1 MCAIARTYP
10 TPLRVLAPCHPG
22 AVPCRRPGARGRA
35 GSTWSAV
42 TLPSSA
48 GHGVP
53 AGATAGL
60 DLLIIEILESIAI
73 DDDSGIARFE
83 AINCCSA

>member
-1 MCAIARTYP
+1 
-10 TPLRVLAPCHPG
+10 
-22 AVPCRRPGARGRA
+22 
-35 GSTWSAV
+35 
-42 TLPSSA
+42 
-48 GHGVP
+48 VP